1 MFGCLGRT
9 GRAGKEGKAITFFTK
24 ADAGHLKT
32 YASLSFLLS
41 HLPTDLYSHNSH
53 SIVNVM
59 RQSGC
64 KVPDWMLALPNPS
77 QDSKKALKMRPI
89 GRKDISKTNGAG
101 AADDVRDG
109 KGMKGKRERV
119 MGGKGGVF
127 KRREGEEEGERR
139 RKEGEE
145 EKERIAE
152 LDKGLTRARE
162 REGGLEAEIGRLR
175 SVSDRNSSGRKS
187 VAVK

>member
-1 MFGCLGRT
+1 
-9 GRAGKEGKAITFFTK
+9 
-24 ADAGHLKT
+24 
-32 YASLSFLLS
+32 
-41 HLPTDLYSHNSH
+41 
-53 SIVNVM
+53 M

-64 KVPDWMLALPNPS
+64 KVPDWMLALANPS

-127 KRREGEEEGERR
+127 KRREGEEVGDQKKKKNEKKKGGKKVEGDTKKEVDEGER
-139 RKEGEE
+139 KV
-145 EKERIAE
+145 K
-152 LDKGLTRARE
+152 RARKGKVDMDE
-162 REGGLEAEIGRLR
+162 
-175 SVSDRNSSGRKS
+175 
-187 VAVK
+187 

>member
-127 KRREGEEEGERR
+127 KRREGEEEGDKKKKKGGKKDGKGESEKKEVKSQEGDGER
-139 RKEGEE
+139 KV
-145 EKERIAE
+145 K
-152 LDKGLTRARE
+152 RARKGKVDMDE
-162 REGGLEAEIGRLR
+162 
-175 SVSDRNSSGRKS
+175 
-187 VAVK
+187 